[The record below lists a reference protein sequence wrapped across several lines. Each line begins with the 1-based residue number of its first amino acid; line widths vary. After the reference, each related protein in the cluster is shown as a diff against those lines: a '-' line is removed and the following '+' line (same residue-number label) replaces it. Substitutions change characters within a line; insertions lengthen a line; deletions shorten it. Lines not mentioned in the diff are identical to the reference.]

1 VSPNCPS
8 SSLLEIET
16 KIQIFSEF
24 QKQYTSAQ
32 IDTCDKMA
40 STDSSNALPPV
51 KIGTRKSMLARI
63 QTDIVCRDLK
73 KAWPERQWE
82 IHAMST
88 MGDLDQKTALHEF
101 NAKSLWTTELEA
113 LLEKGELDM
122 IVHSLKDL
130 PTQLPAEM
138 ALGCIFPRDDAR
150 DALVMSPKFS
160 GAHKTLAS
168 LPEGSVIGTSSLR
181 RMAQLK
187 RKYTHL
193 KFEDCR
199 GNIGTRLSKLDA
211 PDSPYTALILAAAG
225 LRRVGM
231 GERITSY
238 LSTDNGGM
246 LHAVGQG
253 AIGVEVRVGDQAV
266 MDLLAKVGCEWTT
279 RACLAERSLMRTLEG
294 GCSVP
299 IGVETEWVRKSKAL
313 GSNSGSG
320 VGVGAKP
327 AADYHKLSG
336 VATSAPEALGGADSK
351 QEEEDERTD
360 ELVMRA
366 IVVSLDGQQAVETEM
381 RSRVTSREE
390 ADEFGWNVARKLVEG
405 GAEKILHEITL
416 NRKIIEEEAGG
427 A

>member
-1 VSPNCPS
+1 
-8 SSLLEIET
+8 
-16 KIQIFSEF
+16 
-24 QKQYTSAQ
+24 
-32 IDTCDKMA
+32 
-40 STDSSNALPPV
+40 
-51 KIGTRKSMLARI
+51 
-63 QTDIVCRDLK
+63 
-73 KAWPERQWE
+73 
-82 IHAMST
+82 MST

-225 LRRVGM
+225 LV
-231 GERITSY
+231 SY
-238 LSTDNGGM
+238 THL
-246 LHAVGQG
+246 
-253 AIGVEVRVGDQAV
+253 
-266 MDLLAKVGCEWTT
+266 
-279 RACLAERSLMRTLEG
+279 TLPTIY
-294 GCSVP
+294 SV
-299 IGVETEWVRKSKAL
+299 
-313 GSNSGSG
+313 
-320 VGVGAKP
+320 
-327 AADYHKLSG
+327 
-336 VATSAPEALGGADSK
+336 
-351 QEEEDERTD
+351 
-360 ELVMRA
+360 
-366 IVVSLDGQQAVETEM
+366 
-381 RSRVTSREE
+381 
-390 ADEFGWNVARKLVEG
+390 
-405 GAEKILHEITL
+405 
-416 NRKIIEEEAGG
+416 
-427 A
+427 

>member
-1 VSPNCPS
+1 
-8 SSLLEIET
+8 
-16 KIQIFSEF
+16 
-24 QKQYTSAQ
+24 
-32 IDTCDKMA
+32 
-40 STDSSNALPPV
+40 
-51 KIGTRKSMLARI
+51 
-63 QTDIVCRDLK
+63 
-73 KAWPERQWE
+73 
-82 IHAMST
+82 
-88 MGDLDQKTALHEF
+88 
-101 NAKSLWTTELEA
+101 
-113 LLEKGELDM
+113 
-122 IVHSLKDL
+122 
-130 PTQLPAEM
+130 
-138 ALGCIFPRDDAR
+138 
-150 DALVMSPKFS
+150 
-160 GAHKTLAS
+160 
-168 LPEGSVIGTSSLR
+168 
-181 RMAQLK
+181 
-187 RKYTHL
+187 
-193 KFEDCR
+193 
-199 GNIGTRLSKLDA
+199 
-211 PDSPYTALILAAAG
+211 
-225 LRRVGM
+225 
-231 GERITSY
+231 
-238 LSTDNGGM
+238 
-246 LHAVGQG
+246 
-253 AIGVEVRVGDQAV
+253 
-266 MDLLAKVGCEWTT
+266 
-279 RACLAERSLMRTLEG
+279 MRTLEG